1 MTAPPD
7 APPPDAASPEPAAAG
22 SAEPLPAALPE
33 APAAAPASAA
43 HSSRKRLAPLVI
55 GAIGVVYGDIGTS
68 PLYTLRQCFTGA
80 HHLPLNP
87 ENVLGIL
94 SIVFWALVII
104 VTLKYIMLI
113 MRADNRGEGG
123 ILALTALVARGTE
136 QHTRRRWWLVGFGI
150 FGAAMFYGDGMIT
163 PAISVLGAVEGL
175 EIIAPNLHPFI
186 VPVTLVII
194 VVLFAIQKRGTA
206 SVGSLFGP
214 VMCAWFAVL
223 AVLGILQL
231 AQDPAVL
238 AAVSPVYAIR
248 FVVFNPGLAF
258 LALGAVVL
266 AVTGTEALYA
276 DMGHFGAKP
285 IRRAWLFFV
294 GPALVL
300 NYFGQGALLLADP
313 AAIKNPFYL
322 LAPQWAL
329 IPLVI
334 LATCAAIIASQAVIS
349 GAFSLTRAAIQMGY
363 CPRLRLQH
371 TSAREIGQ
379 IYVPFINWSLLIAVM
394 LLVVGFRSSDDLGG
408 AYGIAVTLAML
419 LDSVLIFVVMRR
431 LWHWRLP
438 LALAIVVPLCL
449 IDFAFLASNAL
460 KIPDGGWFPL
470 LIGGAVFT
478 LLTTW
483 KRGRAML
490 IERLAEDSMPLDLFI
505 ESIGTSPPLRV
516 PGTAVFLT
524 STANRVPH
532 ALLHNLK
539 HNKVLHER
547 VVFLTIVTRD
557 IPRVPAKERV
567 MIQDLSCN
575 FWQIRAD
582 FGFTEEPD
590 VPALLEACGRH
601 GFEFD
606 MMDTSFFVSRETL
619 IAARAPGLSVL
630 REMLFVSMS
639 RNAVK
644 ATDFFRIPTNRVV
657 ELGTQVEL

>member
-1 MTAPPD
+1 MLAAPRGGFQRSSGGR
-7 APPPDAASPEPAAAG
+7 A
-22 SAEPLPAALPE
+22 SAERRRIAR
-33 APAAAPASAA
+33 AAPLVTAVSD
-43 HSSRKRLAPLVI
+43 SQKRVAPLVI

-68 PLYTLRQCFTGA
+68 PLYTLRQCFTA
-80 HHLPLNP
+80 SHHLPLTA
-87 ENVLGIL
+87 ENVMGIL
-94 SIVFWALVII
+94 SIIFWALIII
-104 VTLKYIMLI
+104 VTLKYITLI

-123 ILALTALVARGTE
+123 ILALTALVARGLE
-136 QHTRRRWWLVGFGI
+136 HHEHRRWWLIGFGI

-175 EIIAPNLHPFI
+175 EIITPLLHPYI

-194 VVLFAIQKRGTA
+194 LALFAIQKRGTA

-214 VMCAWFAVL
+214 IMGVWFLVL
-223 AVLGILQL
+223 AVLGAHQIVQN
-231 AQDPAVL
+231 PSVL
-238 AAVSPVYAIR
+238 AAVNPRYAIA
-248 FVVFNPGLAF
+248 FVIGNPLPAF

-276 DMGHFGAKP
+276 DMGHFGASP
-285 IRRAWLFFV
+285 IRRAWVFFV
-294 GPALVL
+294 GPSLVL
-300 NYFGQGALLLADP
+300 NYFGQGALLLANP

-334 LATCAAIIASQAVIS
+334 LATSAAIIASQAVIS

-363 CPRLRLQH
+363 CPRLKISH
-371 TSAREIGQ
+371 TSASAIGQ

-394 LLVVGFRSSDDLGG
+394 LLVLGFRSSDNLGG

-419 LDSVLIFVVMRR
+419 IDSVLIYFVMRR
-431 LWHWRLP
+431 LWRWP
-438 LALAIVVPLCL
+438 LALALAVVLPLVL
-449 IDFAFLASNAL
+449 IDFAFLASNSL

-470 LIGGAVFT
+470 LIGGVVFT

-490 IERLAEDSMPLDLFI
+490 LKRLSEDTMPLDLFI
-505 ESIGTSPPLRV
+505 ESIGTSPAQRV

-524 STANRVPH
+524 STTNRVPH

-539 HNKVLHER
+539 HNKVIHER

-557 IPRVPAKERV
+557 IPRVELPERV
-567 MIQDLSCN
+567 HIESLGCN

-582 FGFTEEPD
+582 FGFTEDPD
-590 VPALLEACGRH
+590 VPALLEACGLT

-619 IAARAPGLSVL
+619 IATVAPGMAFW
-630 REMLFVSMS
+630 RERLFVSMS